1 MLKID
6 YFVYKLYKNSFV
18 QNVNMF
24 ALCIEKNAK
33 IRIIIIEARDGKQ
46 AVPNRKTSRTN
57 RLIGGIFL

>member
-1 MLKID
+1 MDKRELKID

-46 AVPNRKTSRTN
+46 NRSEPEN
-57 RLIGGIFL
+57 I